1 MRHVW
6 PLVGTVMLTVLL
18 MADFIFDALNVLRSL
33 IPATRLLDIL
43 HLRLRWPPRAEAGA
57 GDGPLRGRHPRRARR
72 RGDGARLRACA
83 DSDCQASTIK
93 ILADS
98 LGGSS

>member
-33 IPATRLLDIL
+33 IPATRFVDIL
-43 HLRLRWPPRAEAGA
+43 HLRLRWPQCGGVPVRLSQSPGVIREGFIAVGRASGTDYDTHAVAG
-57 GDGPLRGRHPRRARR
+57 GNHYGRVRVR
-72 RGDGARLRACA
+72 RG
-83 DSDCQASTIK
+83 
-93 ILADS
+93 
-98 LGGSS
+98 

>member
-33 IPATRLLDIL
+33 IPATRLLTSFTYAFAGL
-43 HLRLRWPPRAEAGA
+43 SAVVFLYAFHRA
-57 GDGPLRGRHPRRARR
+57 
-72 RGDGARLRACA
+72 
-83 DSDCQASTIK
+83 QA
-93 ILADS
+93 
-98 LGGSS
+98 